1 MKTGIT
7 GATGQLGIAVIEGVL
22 GSLAPAD
29 IVAIS
34 RNPQPSALGAVQRYG
49 DYDAP
54 ETLIGAFSGL
64 ERLLIIPGPDLRPGV
79 IGRQL
84 AATIAAAKQAGVG
97 HVFLLS
103 AAHVRATNASDL
115 GTSYRLAEQALADS
129 GIAGQTVLRMN
140 FFAETFVELTAMA
153 LPSGAML
160 GLAENRV
167 AFVSRSD
174 VAAALAGALLTQGHA
189 GRTYELTG
197 PASVSGAERA
207 AVIAGVTGKSMAYQI
222 VTEDV
227 LLASLA
233 QAGLPEFLLA
243 SFVHMQQTFI
253 EGAFDIVSGDIAAL
267 SGRQPQALQAV
278 VARSLR

>member
-1 MKTGIT
+1 MKTGMT
-7 GATGQLGIAVIEGVL
+7 GATGQLGLAVIEGLL
-22 GSLAPAD
+22 GSMAPAD

-34 RNPQPSALGAVQRYG
+34 RNPQPSALGAVQRHG

-54 ETLIGAFSGL
+54 ETLISAFSGL
-64 ERLLIIPGPDLRPGV
+64 ERLLIIPSPDLRPGV
-79 IGRQL
+79 IGHQL
-84 AATIAAAKQAGVG
+84 VATIAAAKQAGVA
-97 HVFLLS
+97 HVYLLS

-115 GTSYRLAEQALADS
+115 GKSYRLAEQALADS

-153 LPSGAML
+153 LPSGAMP

-174 VAAALAGALLTQGHA
+174 VAAALAGVLLTQGHE

-207 AVIAGVTGKSMAYQI
+207 AIIAEVTGRPMAYQL
-222 VTEDV
+222 VSEQE

-253 EGAFDIVSGDIAAL
+253 EGAFDVVSGDIAAL
-267 SGRQPQALQAV
+267 GGRQPQTLQAV